1 MSIDVL
7 ELGRAIKQLQYLNH
21 RCLETGL
28 REIDTTLAQ
37 WDALRA
43 IDNHPGA
50 SAHVL
55 AEATFQTDQS
65 FGTLATRMIAKGFV
79 ARQQGVGRALVHCLT
94 EKGRSVLEQGFIVAQ
109 CVIDASFRNL
119 SEGERDQLLRL
130 ARKALL
136 DYGQEK
142 L

>member
-94 EKGRSVLEQGFIVAQ
+94 AKGRSVLEQGFIVAQ

-136 DYGQEK
+136 DDGQEK